1 MNDTDRRL
9 HLVRR
14 MALICSA
21 LMLATI
27 TLSAYMRLSQAG
39 LGCEPWPGCYA
50 HSARA
55 AASELATTAA
65 AGPAVAA
72 ARLAHRLVATSVL
85 ILAIT
90 MVLST
95 WLSKPALPRA
105 GRLAAGVLVLALA
118 LAALG
123 IVTPGARVPA
133 VALGNLL
140 GGFLMLALC
149 WRLAA
154 PPRAQQPGGGVWAR
168 VAALALVLQIGL
180 GALVSGSHA
189 ALSCHGLADCIATAR
204 GAGWDLQALNPW
216 HVPVLAPTPR
226 VNDGGALVQLLHRAL
241 AALVVVALL
250 GLGLQAWR
258 RGQRRSAL
266 QLGLLTAGVVAIG
279 LVSVASGLPIAIV
292 LLHNALAAG
301 LLAVVVRQA

>member
-1 MNDTDRRL
+1 MNDTERRL

-14 MALICSA
+14 MALVCSA

-27 TLSAYMRLSQAG
+27 TLSAFMRLSQAG

-50 HSARA
+50 QSAREA
-55 AASELATTAA
+55 AAGVASTAA
-65 AGPAVAA
+65 AGHAVAA
-72 ARLAHRLVATSVL
+72 ARLAHRLVATGVL

-95 WLSKPALPRA
+95 WLSKPALPRE
-105 GRLAAGVLVLALA
+105 GRLAAGVLVLALG
-118 LAALG
+118 LAVLG

-133 VALGNLL
+133 IALGNLL

-154 PPRAQQPGGGVWAR
+154 PAQWRPPGSGIWAW
-168 VAALALVLQIGL
+168 VAALALVVQIGL

-189 ALSCHGLADCIATAR
+189 ALSCSGLADCVAAAR
-204 GAGWDLQALNPW
+204 GAGWDLRALHPW
-216 HVPVLAPTPR
+216 QIPTLAATPR
-226 VNDGGALVQLLHRAL
+226 VNDAGALVQLLHRAL
-241 AALVVVALL
+241 APLAGVALL
-250 GLGLQAWR
+250 GLGLRAWR

-266 QLGLLTAGVVAIG
+266 RLGLLTAGVVAIG
-279 LVSVASGLPIAIV
+279 LMSVASGLPIAIV
-292 LLHNALAAG
+292 LLHNALAAL
-301 LLAVVVRQA
+301 LLAVVVRQL